1 MAQKIPHSM
10 PFRICVYQ
18 SEKKGYFIAHC
29 LELDVLGE
37 DKSVEGALDN
47 LLEVIETQIESC
59 QTYKAQFFFPAPD
72 SIWQKYNKA
81 KKAKR
86 RISEELI
93 NRVIRNANKRLGHKM
108 PKIGDIVGTKEVPQE
123 CLAVR

>member
-1 MAQKIPHSM
+1 MAQKIPRSM
-10 PFRICVYQ
+10 SFRVCVYS
-18 SEKKGYFIAHC
+18 SEEEGYFIAHC

-37 DKSVEGALDN
+37 DENVEGALDN

-59 QTYKAQFFFPAPD
+59 QTYNAQILFPAPD

-86 RISEELI
+86 RISGELMD
-93 NRVIRNANKRLGHKM
+93 RVIRNANKRLGRKM
-108 PKIGDIVGTKEVPQE
+108 PEIDYIVGTKEVPQE
-123 CLAVR
+123 CLAGH